1 MEYRIQAATE
11 EDEPFLKE
19 LFFDARAAEFAPLR
33 LPEPALAQLMEMQYR
48 AQKSGYAQQFP
59 AAESSIV
66 WMGPYRVGR
75 MVVSVAA
82 DAIRLVDIALL
93 TPFRG
98 SGMGGRLIEGLC
110 HRARETGLP
119 LRLSVRAA
127 NRAVNL
133 YKRLGFV
140 PRSQTAMDIEM
151 EWGGASATET
161 ANDHQAG
168 QQQASEEQAPNSE
181 PVTPGLTGAY
191 FRGIRG
197 RTVVCNREGAEPL
210 LLKLANV
217 NALRKD
223 PNPVVDAGDS
233 FALSFEAD
241 AKFMLPQG
249 IYELEFDD
257 GYRAGIFLVPLAAAN
272 GVVTYESV
280 FNRMQRR
287 PAQA

>member
-11 EDEPFLKE
+11 DDETFLKE

-33 LPEPALAQLMEMQYR
+33 LPEAALAQLMEMQYR

-59 AAESSIV
+59 AAESSVV

-75 MVVSVAA
+75 MLVSAGA
-82 DAIRLVDIALL
+82 EAILLVDIALL

-110 HRARETGLP
+110 SRAREAGLP
-119 LRLSVRAA
+119 LRLTVRSG

-140 PRSQTAMDIEM
+140 PRGQTAIDIEM
-151 EWGGASATET
+151 EWGGASAAEPAPEQPASAQQTGNAET
-161 ANDHQAG
+161 LNG
-168 QQQASEEQAPNSE
+168 E
-181 PVTPGLTGAY
+181 PVAQGLTGAY
-191 FRGIRG
+191 FRSIRG
-197 RTVVCNREGAEPL
+197 LNAVCNRQGAEPL
-210 LLKLANV
+210 VLKLADV
-217 NALRKD
+217 RALRKD
-223 PNPVVDAGDS
+223 PNPEVDAGDS

-241 AKFMLPQG
+241 AKLMLTQG
-249 IYELEFDD
+249 IYDLEFDD
-257 GYRAGIFLVPLAAAN
+257 GYRAGLFLVPLAAAN
-272 GVVTYESV
+272 GVATYESV

-287 PAQA
+287 PAKA